1 MCLGQAWGSTPHRP
15 GLGGGVT
22 GQEQLH
28 ARMSRRVKADP
39 QSLNGPQ
46 EPMVCGM
53 KLARA
58 SDQNLCQL
66 GKAQRRHRNG
76 TLQSHLPASSYA
88 MPHPH
93 PCTPSPRATE
103 NFFSPLTILQ
113 SFRPSRPSHMLLP
126 LPGTLLHAPHGNSS
140 PFFRPR
146 PECYLLREARPAPKK
161 HRVASQL
168 CSCLAFAL
176 IPNCA
181 CTGFFTCLLYVIP
194 NTLDRIP

>member
-1 MCLGQAWGSTPHRP
+1 MCLGQARGSPPHRP

-28 ARMSRRVKADP
+28 VRVYRRVKADP

-93 PCTPSPRATE
+93 PCTPSPRATD
-103 NFFSPLTILQ
+103 NFFLSFDHPTIFPTLKALTHAA
-113 SFRPSRPSHMLLP
+113 PSAWSAPTCFTWQFLP
-126 LPGTLLHAPHGNSS
+126 LPQ
-140 PFFRPR
+140 
-146 PECYLLREARPAPKK
+146 
-161 HRVASQL
+161 AS
-168 CSCLAFAL
+168 A
-176 IPNCA
+176 
-181 CTGFFTCLLYVIP
+181 
-194 NTLDRIP
+194 